1 MMMERKTYIRP
12 ATEVIDLLAR
22 YLCIEMDPTVS
33 TDIQLGKANDF
44 NPEDGGDDGDWVN
57 NPNLWDDDE

>member
-1 MMMERKTYIRP
+1 MNHKKTYNQP
-12 ATEVIDLLAR
+12 TTEVIDLLTR

-44 NPEDGGDDGDWVN
+44 NPEDGGDDDWVN